1 STKTAKV
8 VQIVPLPGASGGV
21 AIDPGG
27 GRAYVSGIADSTNKA
42 TARPKLP
49 GGNGDVIHVFRYSR
63 SSGKAKEIGQI
74 AVPAPSFAAPPG
86 GRAYVTITNLDQV
99 AVIDVRRLRVV
110 RRLPAG
116 IGSDLGASPNALAV
130 TRDGRRLLAT
140 LSGADVIAV
149 WQVPRRGSTGFRLL
163 GRVPTARYPSD
174 VQVTGGPRPRL
185 LWLSAKGLGVGPNP

>member
-1 STKTAKV
+1 GLNDVRIDSAKTAKV

-42 TARPKLP
+42 TTRPKLP

-74 AVPAPSFAAPPG
+74 AVPAPSFAAPPQQFPLPATTKVG
-86 GRAYVTITNLDQV
+86 YPEKI
-99 AVIDVRRLRVV
+99 AVSPDGRRLLVARG
-110 RRLPAG
+110 LPAG

-149 WQVPRRGSTGFRLL
+149 WQVPRRGSTAFRLL

-185 LWLSAKGLGVGPNP
+185 